1 MTYNP
6 NYDRA
11 YWRLEDDKRLIEAAK
26 ESGHELALVLG
37 ERLETC
43 AGESDESYAYM
54 EKELAKAEAEAAE
67 LETQIEDL
75 KQQLAIVLADA
86 EELHESRGVWM
97 RQALDAMDALSAM
110 PELGREVIK
119 QNKEQSQ

>member
-11 YWRLEDDKRLIEAAK
+11 YWRLEDNKRLIEAAK

-37 ERLETC
+37 ERLEAC

-54 EKELAKAEAEAAE
+54 EKELAKAEEEAAE

-119 QNKEQSQ
+119 QNKEQ